1 MVKWSNDEHG
11 LCEVDLILS
20 FVQKDNST
28 KNITVPAANKNF
40 QDCIFTMDAIEVVYK
55 TVIYL
60 KVGTNRTRMQISNDN
75 DKVYTSSTAFLI
87 VSTTTASSASSAS
100 TSPTTSKRIL
110 SVEKFSVGCELKFLY
125 FISDYD
131 ISAK

>member
-28 KNITVPAANKNF
+28 KNITVPVANKNF

-60 KVGTNRTRMQISNDN
+60 KVGTNRTRMQISND
-75 DKVYTSSTAFLI
+75 KVYTSSTAFLI

-110 SVEKFSVGCELKFLY
+110 LVEKFSVGCE
-125 FISDYD
+125 
-131 ISAK
+131 